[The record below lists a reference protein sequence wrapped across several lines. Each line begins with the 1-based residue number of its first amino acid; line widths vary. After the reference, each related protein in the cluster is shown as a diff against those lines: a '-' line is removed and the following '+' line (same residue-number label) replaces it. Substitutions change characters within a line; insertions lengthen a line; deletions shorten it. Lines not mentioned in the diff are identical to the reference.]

1 MTNMKRAA
9 VVWLAI
15 LGMALN
21 ALWPLLAIA
30 NPGVPDPFGVP
41 VCTANGLVTVF
52 DAGLQLPQPDGPA
65 HRLVPHCA
73 FCTLVP
79 GHAAVRSVAS
89 PVLQVEPPLR
99 EVPAAYRSAIR
110 PWFLSASLRARSPP
124 A

>member
-30 NPGVPDPFGVP
+30 NPGVPEPFGVP
-41 VCTANGLVTVF
+41 VCTADGLVMVF
-52 DAGLQLPQPDGPA
+52 DAGRQLPNPDGPV

-79 GHAAVRSVAS
+79 GHAAVRSAAL
-89 PVLQVEPPLR
+89 PVLQGERPLG
-99 EVPAAYRSAIR
+99 EVPAAYRSVIR
-110 PWFLSASLRARSPP
+110 PWFLSASLQARSPP